1 MANYNV
7 DIAVGIKN
15 ALALKKFNKDVKET
29 SLVVKGL
36 NEGIRKGSN
45 AYEKSLRTLSK
56 SLQKTKVNINNAAV
70 GTDAFRK
77 SALDLVRAEKSL
89 NKELELQNKLLEQ
102 LRKNEDQF
110 GVAQSSSSNRVR
122 RNVAESRRSRISS
135 KFKTLDTST
144 PSIDLR
150 NRVRENIRQS
160 RISRFGSGFADFNQ
174 NFEQRIAQRNQAEFQ
189 RNQIEIKNRLRRNI
203 NQSKFGRFGSGF
215 ADFSQTVDSNIAAQN
230 QRAIKTNV
238 LRNIRESQ
246 RSRIGAGFRSLS
258 LSGQTSPVGE
268 KIARALEN
276 EKKLVKEVEAIRGR
290 ASKKR
295 EANTKRQLALEKRSN
310 AFVKKAIKEETALR
324 KKAEKEAN
332 QLAAKRRERRRRL
345 GSTASSAIIG
355 GAFPLLFG
363 QTGAAAVGGGI
374 GGAAGG
380 LIGGQFGFALSILGT
395 AIGSAIDKNEKFNK
409 SLAALNV
416 QFTATSGGS
425 QVLAADIDRLAK
437 RLNVT
442 KEEAIAA
449 LSAFKEFGSSSI
461 AKSLVGIFGTNAGA
475 FDTLAATNRQAA
487 LAQQIFQAR
496 KDIGNQTAKQ
506 LLQQNLINDASVI
519 ELALAEAKAKAA
531 NDRLIAE
538 AKIVTLQ
545 DRILAGAASDGF
557 NFVDPSIFGQE
568 RAQKIQKEF
577 EEGRNKRIK
586 DFKEALEQVRQM
598 LGLVNEANGQFGQ
611 SGVLAF
617 SAIND
622 KVKDLQDEIKAL
634 QNPIRQAI
642 ALSDTIGTSFEESFK
657 GVIKGTMTVAD
668 AFRNMLNKIADY
680 FLDTAARMMANQL
693 QQGILGL
700 FSNLFSPAPLGDV
713 QGEFM
718 PSRPQFRGA
727 KAEGGPV
734 KGGSSYLVGERGP
747 EMFSPGVSGM
757 ITPNHALGRSTNIV
771 VNVDAS
777 GSNVEGDENE
787 GRALG
792 IALSAAIETELIKQK
807 RPGGLLA

>member
-15 ALALKKFNKDVKET
+15 AQALKKFNKDVKET

-45 AYEKSLRTLSK
+45 AYEKSLRTLSQ

-135 KFKTLDTST
+135 KFKTLDTPT

-160 RISRFGSGFADFNQ
+160 RISRFGLGSGQTSPITSGF
-174 NFEQRIAQRNQAEFQ
+174 
-189 RNQIEIKNRLRRNI
+189 L
-203 NQSKFGRFGSGF
+203 
-215 ADFSQTVDSNIAAQN
+215 DFSRRVEDGSFLLKN
-230 QRAIKTNV
+230 QRDIKTNV

-295 EANTKRQLALEKRSN
+295 EANTKRQLSLEKRSN

-332 QLAAKRRERRRRL
+332 QLAAKRRERRRKL

-395 AIGSAIDKNEKFNK
+395 AIGSAIDKNEKFRQ
-409 SLAALNV
+409 SLAVLNV
-416 QFTATSGGS
+416 QFSATSGGT
-425 QVLAADIDRLAK
+425 QILAADVDKLAK
-437 RLNVT
+437 RLSVT

-449 LSAFKEFGSSSI
+449 LSAFREFGSGSV
-461 AKSLVGIFGTNAGA
+461 AKSLVSIFGTDAGA

-496 KDIGNQTAKQ
+496 KQIGNQVAKQ
-506 LLQQNLINDASVI
+506 LLQQNLVNDSSTI

-531 NDRLIAE
+531 NDEAIAK
-538 AKIVTLQ
+538 AKVVTFTDQL
-545 DRILAGAASDGF
+545 AASAAAQAGRP
-557 NFVDPSIFGQE
+557 VDVKIFGEE
-568 RAQKIQKEF
+568 RAQKIQEEF
-577 EEGRNKRIK
+577 DKNRLKRLE
-586 DFKEALEQVRQM
+586 DFKKSLREVREL

-611 SGVLAF
+611 SSVLAF

-622 KVKDLQDEIKAL
+622 KVKDLQDEMKML
-634 QNPIRQAI
+634 QDPIRLAI
-642 ALSDTIGTSFEESFK
+642 NLSDVMGASFEESFK
-657 GVIKGTMTVAD
+657 GIVKGTMTVAD
-668 AFRNMLNKIADY
+668 AFRSMLNRIADV
-680 FLDTAARMMANQL
+680 FLDTAARMLANQF

-700 FSNLFSPAPLGDV
+700 LGNIFNPFSITGGATNTALSTTQQVARDTALYSSLGSVNTFPAGSFANGGRPPVGR
-713 QGEFM
+713 
-718 PSRPQFRGA
+718 PSI
-727 KAEGGPV
+727 
-734 KGGSSYLVGERGP
+734 VGERGAELFVP
-747 EMFSPGVSGM
+747 DRAGT
-757 ITPNHALGRSTNIV
+757 IIPNHELGGSTNIV

-777 GSNVEGDENE
+777 GSNVEGDEEE